1 MSIRVTGVEMT
12 VLYDT
17 QVIAEVK
24 NNTVVHIPMR
34 SDSLYFINIDISL
47 DKNNQM
53 GYMA

>member
-1 MSIRVTGVEMT
+1 MAIRVTGVEMT

-24 NNTVVHIPMR
+24 NTSVVNIPMR
-34 SDSLYFINIDISL
+34 SNRPYFINVDISL